1 MKNVRKVLL
10 LLCGGVSLAAC
21 TLVQP
26 PAYNFPVTKG
36 LAAGQEITVGVD
48 DNLYTIAQRHGVKL
62 KEIIV
67 VNQIAPPY
75 RVKAGEKIF
84 LPKHATYK
92 EPPLSSVASS
102 AFSKAPVED
111 NTVWLRRSPKNSHSV
126 TSAPLAPLEPLNED
140 IVGEFV
146 DAEIIA
152 KPVTKREAKP
162 WPKLSRAPMAKSKPA
177 VKTSKKPAKIKKK
190 LSPPQLGVLAFSWP
204 VRGTIISAFG
214 PKGKGR
220 DNDGINIA
228 APKGAPV
235 KAASGGTVV
244 YADNKMKG
252 FGNLVLVRHK
262 GGWVT
267 AYAHLDRVVVVRDKT
282 ISKGAMIGTVGTTG
296 GVVSPQLHFEAR
308 RDGKPVDPELVVR

>member
-1 MKNVRKVLL
+1 MKNVKKVLL
-10 LLCGGVSLAAC
+10 LLCVGAFVSAC
-21 TLVQP
+21 TLFKP
-26 PAYNFPVTKG
+26 PAYNFPVREG
-36 LAAGQEITVGVD
+36 LAAGQQITVGVD
-48 DNLYTIAQRHGVKL
+48 DNLYTIAQKYGVKL

-67 VNQIAPPY
+67 VNKIEPPY
-75 RVKAGEKIF
+75 RVKAGDRIF
-84 LPKHATYK
+84 LPTHAQYK
-92 EPPLSSVASS
+92 APPSSVSVSPYEQPLAQDS
-102 AFSKAPVED
+102 
-111 NTVWLRRSPKNSHSV
+111 TRWLPRPKKRGV
-126 TSAPLAPLEPLNED
+126 TTSPLAPLEPLNED

-146 DAEIIA
+146 AEEPAVEPKA
-152 KPVTKREAKP
+152 KPRPKLFRAPRASSKPVAKAVKVTK
-162 WPKLSRAPMAKSKPA
+162 AP
-177 VKTSKKPAKIKKK
+177 VKIKKK
-190 LSPPQLGVLAFSWP
+190 LPPPQPGVLAFSWP

-235 KAASGGTVV
+235 KAASAGTVV

-267 AYAHLDRVVVVRDKT
+267 AYAHLERVVVMRDKK
-282 ISKGAMIGTVGTTG
+282 IAKGAMIGTVGTTG
-296 GVVSPQLHFEAR
+296 GVASPQLHFEAR